1 MKNLAFGIFRHAQ
14 NDKISDMRNFE
25 QRLKGGHPNSLGNTI
40 EILDEVLANH
50 ELFDELFNCY
60 FSDDEVVRLRV
71 SNAMK
76 RICKAEKSLL
86 LPYIDRFLNEIS
98 KINQAS
104 TQWTLSQLFLQLEKE
119 MTTEQKQQAMQI
131 MKNNLVNHNDWIV
144 LCQTMETLGRWA
156 KKDERLKQWIEQ
168 HLTRLSKDPRNSVS
182 KKAEKTSNALGL

>member
-1 MKNLAFGIFRHAQ
+1 MQ
-14 NDKISDMRNFE
+14 NFE

-40 EILDEVLANH
+40 EIVDEVLANH
-50 ELFDELFNCY
+50 ELFDKLFNCY

-76 RICKAEKSLL
+76 RICKAKKSLL
-86 LPYIDRFLNEIS
+86 IPYIDRFLNEIS
-98 KINQAS
+98 KIDQAS

-119 MTTEQKQQAMQI
+119 MTTVQKQQALQI

-156 KKDERLKQWIEQ
+156 RKDEELKQWIEQ
-168 HLTRLSKDPRNSVS
+168 HLIRLSKDPRNSVS
-182 KKAEKTSNALGL
+182 KRATRVLASINH